1 MGITVWQRA
10 MGMAVNMHT
19 DGPAL
24 RDFAQHLKA
33 NKITAHC
40 IQAHQ
45 GTDLKYTTAELNT
58 YLDVFRSEGFKVGIW
73 GYLDARSPEDI
84 ADVAN
89 NLVLATKSMFYIGNA
104 EIEYKY
110 TDGNFQHCP
119 ECFGRSQKFVKR
131 FRSHRPTMHLGVSS
145 YGRFDQADI
154 HWAAW
159 LNDGNAR
166 ALPQAYANE
175 QGMGWTPLNA
185 FKGAIDVKQ
194 PHNVMYH
201 PKTKKVIPGFPNSYV
216 HVAMA
221 KPDMNDAFPLNM
233 NDWIN
238 MLIAARNGGHPYGFG
253 LYEVENYTA
262 ADITKL
268 GTAIVNNK
276 LALY

>member
-10 MGMAVNMHT
+10 MGMSVNRHV

-24 RDFAQHLKA
+24 RDFAMHLKA

-40 IQAHQ
+40 IMAHH
-45 GTDLKYTTAELNT
+45 GTQLKASPTELKA
-58 YLDVFRSEGFKVGIW
+58 YLDVFRSQGFKVGIW
-73 GYLDARSPEDI
+73 GYLDTSPPEDI
-84 ADVAN
+84 ADLVHSLVA
-89 NLVLATKSMFYIGNA
+89 TTGSMFYIGNA

-110 TDGNFQHCP
+110 TDGNFNNCV
-119 ECFGRSQKFVKR
+119 ECFNRSQKFVKR
-131 FRSHRPTMHLGVSS
+131 FRALRPTMHLGLSS

-154 HWAAW
+154 HYATW

-175 QGMGWTPLNA
+175 QGMEWAPLKA

-201 PKTKKVIPGFPNSYV
+201 PKTGKVIPGFPNSYV
-216 HVAMA
+216 HVCMG
-221 KPDMNDAFPLNM
+221 KPDLNDAFPLTM
-233 NDWIN
+233 TDWIN
-238 MLIAARNGGHPYGFG
+238 MLIAARAGGHPYGFG
-253 LYEVENYTA
+253 LYEVENYTT